1 MASKSKTR
9 TKSKQT
15 EEKQDES
22 IGLKGDL
29 QFDENDAYST
39 ALLNKIEH
47 VLDAKIKNLI
57 DEVATKK
64 CISSLRETILEQA
77 QTIEKLKA
85 RCVILESYVKQIEKI
100 RRT

>member
-9 TKSKQT
+9 TKSKHP

-47 VLDAKIKNLI
+47 VLDAKIKNLM

-64 CISSLRETILEQA
+64 CISSLQETILEQA
-77 QTIEKLKA
+77 Q
-85 RCVILESYVKQIEKI
+85 KI
-100 RRT
+100 